1 MNTLTRAKKRSRG
14 FQVQVAYL
22 DVMISAKTQ
31 WKSTQLVGS
40 MSILKEGS
48 A

>member
-1 MNTLTRAKKRSRG
+1 MNTLTRAKKKISG

-31 WKSTQLVGS
+31 WERTQVVGS
-40 MSILKEGS
+40 MSILK
-48 A
+48 